1 MARQSRPEHLV
12 LISLTIGAAGFAAAA
27 LYRMLAPL
35 ASADVATVGE
45 PLSEGMRAIL
55 EREKQLTLRA
65 IKELEFD
72 RAMGKVSPKD
82 FEEMAGRL
90 RARAMQLMK
99 QLDAEA
105 GYREL
110 IEREL
115 TARLRRAPGKG
126 TAAQPQA
133 KRAAAAAAEATCA
146 CGTANDSDAAFCKR
160 CGTKLVRAA
169 RVLMSAVRSRGLLAL
184 LVGHCAAGDV
194 DSAGTADA
202 GSPPD
207 VGSAASRRRSSDR
220 HRDGAS
226 DSRVP
231 DQSPPSQTVEIIGAG
246 QTRTAITNDSGRA
259 EFKELPVGAR
269 LRATATVGSERL
281 ESQEFTVPA
290 NGGIRLMLVAADR
303 PRRRHPRPIRRRA
316 ARRRS
321 SPGRLAVS
329 CSATNRASCS
339 RWARMD

>member
-1 MARQSRPEHLV
+1 MSSATSIDRADARVPERELKRPDAFKPWHFFVMASLLTATAAVVMARQSRPEHLV

-27 LYRMLAPL
+27 LYRTLAPL

-65 IKELEFD
+65 IKDLEFD
-72 RAMGKVSPKD
+72 RAMGKVSAKD

-99 QLDAEA
+99 QVDAEA

-126 TAAQPQA
+126 TAAKPQA
-133 KRAAAAAAEATCA
+133 KRAAAAAAEAACA

-169 RVLMSAVRSRGLLAL
+169 
-184 LVGHCAAGDV
+184 
-194 DSAGTADA
+194 
-202 GSPPD
+202 
-207 VGSAASRRRSSDR
+207 
-220 HRDGAS
+220 
-226 DSRVP
+226 
-231 DQSPPSQTVEIIGAG
+231 
-246 QTRTAITNDSGRA
+246 
-259 EFKELPVGAR
+259 
-269 LRATATVGSERL
+269 
-281 ESQEFTVPA
+281 ES
-290 NGGIRLMLVAADR
+290 
-303 PRRRHPRPIRRRA
+303 
-316 ARRRS
+316 
-321 SPGRLAVS
+321 
-329 CSATNRASCS
+329 
-339 RWARMD
+339 